1 MVSKLI
7 LDENENFSL
16 FNFTRIDFGH
26 FFVNY
31 ISRSA
36 FDQYY
41 LNVNHFLDRIIKHKS
56 LYLKINSNQINF
68 NKINSIKIEPNTL

>member
-7 LDENENFSL
+7 LGRSENFSL
-16 FNFTRIDFGH
+16 FNYTRIDFGH
-26 FFVNY
+26 FLINY
-31 ISRSA
+31 TSKNN

-41 LNVNHFLDRIIKHKS
+41 PNINNFSYQIIKHKS

-68 NKINSIKIEPNTL
+68 NKINFI